1 MNQGCSPRSRQPHT
15 TTHLHLHNDM
25 APRRT
30 TPLAAGAAL
39 LGLLAGGAAGAHPTV
54 TMSDATLVVRDFSGG
69 GSLRSGS
76 SPNCVRILAGS
87 SGDSNKAKAA
97 CGSCYAQW
105 HASMAG
111 YETRLK
117 SWERKEA
124 QYQAAM
130 RKYEADMRAY
140 NSAVQQHDAATR
152 ANAQTTPG
160 TFGTQY
166 VPTVPPR
173 PVRPVDRAGP
183 KPQPPSQNQQ
193 TMIVESCLKGESKNF
208 DDGSDASASSSD
220 PMPEPA
226 PAPACQG
233 GCCDVAPP
241 ASTYSCEQQATWGKC
256 DEAWLAGFCDLSCG
270 RCAPSE
276 AGVAANATANANA
289 TADAKEE
296 LPDATN
302 RRMLMVGV
310 V

>member
-1 MNQGCSPRSRQPHT
+1 
-15 TTHLHLHNDM
+15 M

-69 GSLRSGS
+69 GSLRSGP

-111 YETRLK
+111 YESRLK

-140 NSAVQQHDAATR
+140 NTAVQQHDAAMR
-152 ANAQTTPG
+152 PTP
-160 TFGTQY
+160 
-166 VPTVPPR
+166 R
-173 PVRPVDRAGP
+173 R
-183 KPQPPSQNQQ
+183 
-193 TMIVESCLKGESKNF
+193 
-208 DDGSDASASSSD
+208 
-220 PMPEPA
+220 
-226 PAPACQG
+226 
-233 GCCDVAPP
+233 PP
-241 ASTYSCEQQATWGKC
+241 A
-256 DEAWLAGFCDLSCG
+256 
-270 RCAPSE
+270 
-276 AGVAANATANANA
+276 
-289 TADAKEE
+289 
-296 LPDATN
+296 
-302 RRMLMVGV
+302 
-310 V
+310 